1 MICGNWRDA
10 LMSTTTLFR
19 EQQTLTFD
27 GSAAEKC
34 PIELL
39 DGYQGILSDQ
49 RFSWTGHHRLLRE
62 LGSGGQGVVFLTERR
77 GTDNFTLPVALK
89 VFSPSRYETIRHYEE
104 GMNRIAQVAARVAQI
119 QQDNLLDVHNWLER
133 NRIRMMEMEWIDGYD
148 LGRLM
153 TKKMFHRTEARVSR
167 RRWEEIKDV
176 IVTDGP
182 VQPRMKAGVA
192 VAVLRDV
199 LAGLAALHREGI
211 VHGDIKPSNIM
222 LKRTGNA
229 KLVDIGSAFD
239 VEEPPLERSITPRY
253 AAPEVLDGGEFSPRS
268 DLASL
273 GYVLIE
279 LLAGRAPIAS
289 NLTYAELLQ
298 AKRMLPQRLPEIMP
312 DDVVVNK
319 MLMKFC
325 CGLVAP
331 DPERRFPSAEA
342 ADLLEEGA
350 AHFLRQLTV
359 TNLGTEY
366 DNELRLWLEELD

>member
-1 MICGNWRDA
+1 
-10 LMSTTTLFR
+10 MSTTTLFR

-104 GMNRIAQVAARVAQI
+104 AMNRIAQVAARVAQI

-167 RRWEEIKDV
+167 RRW
-176 IVTDGP
+176 G
-182 VQPRMKAGVA
+182 
-192 VAVLRDV
+192 
-199 LAGLAALHREGI
+199 
-211 VHGDIKPSNIM
+211 
-222 LKRTGNA
+222 
-229 KLVDIGSAFD
+229 
-239 VEEPPLERSITPRY
+239 
-253 AAPEVLDGGEFSPRS
+253 
-268 DLASL
+268 
-273 GYVLIE
+273 
-279 LLAGRAPIAS
+279 
-289 NLTYAELLQ
+289 
-298 AKRMLPQRLPEIMP
+298 
-312 DDVVVNK
+312 
-319 MLMKFC
+319 
-325 CGLVAP
+325 
-331 DPERRFPSAEA
+331 
-342 ADLLEEGA
+342 
-350 AHFLRQLTV
+350 
-359 TNLGTEY
+359 
-366 DNELRLWLEELD
+366 